1 MCRGGQEHGNPTHDP
16 ATFSSQSTF
25 ILPNPAYVP
34 GKQPA
39 LAPYIYM
46 ADRWETNTSWFG
58 RYLWLPLTVD
68 PHADLNQTISVTNP
82 PSWRYDQP
90 PPSTS
95 PLKADDEVPATTRG
109 VEHAALTVRV
119 DASKTSAFDTMWREC
134 VGSGHAALWSRA
146 DWREHIRMVS
156 TEIGFHYLRG
166 HGILDNA
173 VM

>member
-1 MCRGGQEHGNPTHDP
+1 MDACRVGQEHGNPTHDP

-25 ILPNPAYVP
+25 ILPNPAYAP

-68 PHADLNQTISVTNP
+68 PHAGLNQTISVTNP

-90 PPSTS
+90 PP
-95 PLKADDEVPATTRG
+95 LKADDEVAKHQVGADHVQQVAYQRS
-109 VEHAALTVRV
+109 
-119 DASKTSAFDTMWREC
+119 ASK
-134 VGSGHAALWSRA
+134 
-146 DWREHIRMVS
+146 
-156 TEIGFHYLRG
+156 
-166 HGILDNA
+166 
-173 VM
+173 

>member
-1 MCRGGQEHGNPTHDP
+1 MPWWTGAREPHPRPSDLLEPVDVHPAQPRLRTGEAAGTRAVHIHGGSLGDEHVLVRAVLVAAAHRRPSRWPERDHQRDEP
-16 ATFSSQSTF
+16 AE
-25 ILPNPAYVP
+25 L
-34 GKQPA
+34 
-39 LAPYIYM
+39 
-46 ADRWETNTSWFG
+46 E
-58 RYLWLPLTVD
+58 
-68 PHADLNQTISVTNP
+68 
-82 PSWRYDQP
+82 SWRYDQP
-90 PPSTS
+90 PP
-95 PLKADDEVPATTRG
+95 LKADDETAATTRG

-119 DASKTSAFDTMWREC
+119 DASNTSAFDTMWREC